1 MSEWQSGEQ
10 KWVAK
15 AYKAEERNRI
25 LRLLTKK
32 LQQNEELTHAE
43 IIELIA
49 SEVPKSQTGRGQL

>member
-1 MSEWQSGEQ
+1 MTEWQTTEQ

-43 IIELIA
+43 IIQLIA
-49 SEVPKSQTGRGQL
+49 TEIPKTQTGRGQS